1 MSQIDSSQND
11 HLAKRNTVLLSG
23 GQALYGSNM
32 AVLITLS
39 GLAGVYLSPDP
50 AYATLPISAMVVGT
64 AVSTVPASLFMQ
76 RTSRRRGFM
85 LGTAAGVFG
94 AALAM
99 TALFGNSF
107 ALFCI
112 ALFIC
117 GIYQAFAGYYRF
129 AAADTASEE
138 FRPRAISW
146 VMAGGVA
153 AAFVGAQLVA
163 LSSDWLGPVPFV
175 GGYATCVVLSLI
187 AFIVMSFLTIPKLSA
202 DEQANTGRPLREIF
216 AQQKAIVAV
225 GCGMVGYGIM
235 TLVMTATPI
244 AMVGCGLSVKD
255 AAFVIQW
262 HIFSMFAPSFFTGNL
277 IARFGVGPILG
288 TGLALLAG
296 CGFVALGGLE
306 IERFV
311 TALILLG
318 LGWNFTFVG
327 ATTLLTECYTAAER
341 SKAQAA
347 NDLMVFVVVAIASFG
362 SGGLLNGFGWDA
374 VNYALFPFV
383 GAALL
388 LLLWFVLRERHA
400 SAV

>member
-1 MSQIDSSQND
+1 MVDAHSLQSDA
-11 HLAKRNTVLLSG
+11 LAKRNTVLLSG

-39 GLAGVYLSPDP
+39 GLAGVYLAPDP
-50 AYATLPISAMVVGT
+50 AYATLPVSAMVVGT
-64 AVSTVPASLFMQ
+64 ALSTVPASLFMQ

-99 TALFGNSF
+99 VALIGNSF
-107 ALFCI
+107 ALFCA
-112 ALFIC
+112 ALFVS

-129 AAADTASEE
+129 AAADVASDE

-175 GGYATCVVLSLI
+175 GGYATCVGLSLV
-187 AFIVMSFLTIPKLSA
+187 AFVVMSFLTIPKLSVE
-202 DEQANTGRPLREIF
+202 DQKNTGRPLSEIF
-216 AQQKAIVAV
+216 TQQKAIVAV

-244 AMVGCGLSVKD
+244 AMVACGLSVTD

-262 HIFSMFAPSFFTGNL
+262 HIFAMFAPSFFTGNL
-277 IARFGVGPILG
+277 IARFGVMRIIGV
-288 TGLALLAG
+288 GLLLLAG
-296 CGFVALGGLE
+296 CGFVALTGLE
-306 IERFV
+306 IERFL
-311 TALILLG
+311 TALVLLG

-327 ATTLLTECYTAAER
+327 ATTLLTECYTDAER
-341 SKAQAA
+341 SKVQAA
-347 NDLMVFVVVAIASFG
+347 NDLMVFAVVAIASFA

-374 VNYALFPFV
+374 VNFALFPFV
-383 GAALL
+383 AMAILL
-388 LLLWFVLRERHA
+388 TLWFGFQTRMSR
-400 SAV
+400 S

>member
-1 MSQIDSSQND
+1 MSHTDSIHDDS
-11 HLAKRNTVLLSG
+11 LAKRNTFLLSG

-64 AVSTVPASLFMQ
+64 ALSTVPASLFMQ

-94 AALAM
+94 ASLAM
-99 TALFGNSF
+99 TALLGNSF
-107 ALFCI
+107 PLFCL

-129 AAADTASEE
+129 AAADTASED

-163 LSSDWLGPVPFV
+163 LSTDWLGPIPFV
-175 GGYATCVVLSLI
+175 GGYATCVILSLI

-202 DEQANTGRPLREIF
+202 NEQANTGRPLREIF
-216 AQQKAIVAV
+216 SQQKAIVAV
-225 GCGMVGYGIM
+225 ACGMVGYGIM

-277 IARFGVGPILG
+277 IARFGVERVLG
-288 TGLALLAG
+288 TGLLLLAG

-311 TALILLG
+311 AALILLG

-327 ATTLLTECYTAAER
+327 ATTLLTECYTTAER

-347 NDLMVFVVVAIASFG
+347 NDLMVFAVVAIASFG
-362 SGGLLNGFGWDA
+362 SGGLLNGFGWNA

-383 GAALL
+383 GMALAL
-388 LLLWFVLRERHA
+388 TLWFGFQERKMA
-400 SAV
+400 P

>member
-1 MSQIDSSQND
+1 MTSSIQDFDDS
-11 HLAKRNTVLLSG
+11 LAKRNTFLLSG

-50 AYATLPISAMVVGT
+50 AYATLPVSAMVVGT
-64 AVSTVPASLFMQ
+64 ALSTVPASLFMQ

-85 LGTAAGVFG
+85 FGTAAGVFG
-94 AALAM
+94 ADLAM
-99 TALFGNSF
+99 VGLFGNSF
-107 ALFCI
+107 PIFCA

-153 AAFVGAQLVA
+153 AAFVGGQLVA

-187 AFIVMSFLTIPKLSA
+187 AFFVMSFLTIPKLSEE
-202 DEQANTGRPLREIF
+202 EQANTGRPLREIF
-216 AQQKAIVAV
+216 AQRKAVVAV
-225 GCGMVGYGIM
+225 ACGMVGYGIM

-277 IARFGVGPILG
+277 IARFGVMRIIG
-288 TGLALLAG
+288 TGLVLLTG
-296 CGFVALGGLE
+296 CGIVALGGLE
-306 IERFV
+306 VERFLG
-311 TALILLG
+311 ALVLLG

-327 ATTLLTECYTAAER
+327 ATTLLTECYAASER
-341 SKAQAA
+341 SKVQAA
-347 NDLMVFVVVAIASFG
+347 NDLMVFAVVAIASFA
-362 SGGLLNGFGWDA
+362 SGGLLNGLGWEA

-383 GAALL
+383 FLAATLSI
-388 LLLWFVLRERHA
+388 WFVLQER
-400 SAV
+400 SAGH